1 MKSSQQGFTLLEL
14 MVTITIV
21 GIIAVIA
28 LWDSSDL
35 LEKDRAE
42 SYLQELKRNI
52 SFARAKA
59 TSSDSLVVVCAGST
73 TNIENN
79 SRVTCSNNWQE
90 GTVFV
95 FYDANQNGV
104 YNPAQNDKILR
115 VMKELPTS
123 SRLQFSGGNSL
134 IFDTSGMITT
144 TAGAFIYCPSKAD
157 GDNNKELTVFKSG
170 TALYNG
176 NTTKSCN

>member
-59 TSSDSLVVVCAGST
+59 TSSDSLVVV
-73 TNIENN
+73 
-79 SRVTCSNNWQE
+79 RRK
-90 GTVFV
+90 
-95 FYDANQNGV
+95 YH
-104 YNPAQNDKILR
+104 
-115 VMKELPTS
+115 
-123 SRLQFSGGNSL
+123 
-134 IFDTSGMITT
+134 
-144 TAGAFIYCPSKAD
+144 
-157 GDNNKELTVFKSG
+157 
-170 TALYNG
+170 
-176 NTTKSCN
+176 

>member
-14 MVTITIV
+14 MVTIAIV

-59 TSSDSLVVVCAGST
+59 TSSDSLVVVCSGNASR
-73 TNIENN
+73 IENN
-79 SRVTCSNNWQE
+79 QRVPCLNDWNQGS
-90 GTVFV
+90 VFV
-95 FYDANQNGV
+95 YFDSNQNGV
-104 YNPAQNDKILR
+104 YNPRVGDIILR
-115 VMKELPTS
+115 VMKELPTN
-123 SRLQFSGGNSL
+123 SRLQFSGGSSL

-157 GDNNKELTVFKSG
+157 GDNNKELTVTQSG

>member
-14 MVTITIV
+14 MVTIAIV

-59 TSSDSLVVVCAGST
+59 TSSDSLVVVCSGNTSR
-73 TNIENN
+73 IENN
-79 SRVTCSNNWQE
+79 QRVPCLNDWNQGS
-90 GTVFV
+90 VFV
-95 FYDANQNGV
+95 YFDSNQNGV
-104 YNPAQNDKILR
+104 YNPRVGDIILR

-134 IFDTSGMITT
+134 IFDTSGMLTT

-157 GDNNKELTVFKSG
+157 GDNNKELTVTQSG